1 MEGDVFG
8 KSGDFITSPEISQVF
23 GEVRTIRG
31 IECKRE
37 RKGNLMDTFLM
48 LQVVRYLV
56 SDRMDEIR
64 KARKD
69 TDYRIWAWTWNID
82 E

>member
-23 GEVRTIRG
+23 GEVRTIRTLNS
-31 IECKRE
+31 KRE
-37 RKGNLMDTFLM
+37 RKGNLMDIFLM

-69 TDYRIWAWTWNID
+69 TDYRIWARTWNID